1 VNSSNNSLEKT
12 QNIQK
17 ERKKVVTTQTAG
29 GGDSMSSWYAF
40 CLSKKAKL
48 NHTFN
53 YVRPCC
59 MEAKTPNSQNMI
71 IRLEYLNKSAPAG
84 TAYAL

>member
-29 GGDSMSSWYAF
+29 GG
-40 CLSKKAKL
+40 L
-48 NHTFN
+48 NEQL
-53 YVRPCC
+53 VRVLLIQEGKIKPHV
-59 MEAKTPNSQNMI
+59 
-71 IRLEYLNKSAPAG
+71 
-84 TAYAL
+84 